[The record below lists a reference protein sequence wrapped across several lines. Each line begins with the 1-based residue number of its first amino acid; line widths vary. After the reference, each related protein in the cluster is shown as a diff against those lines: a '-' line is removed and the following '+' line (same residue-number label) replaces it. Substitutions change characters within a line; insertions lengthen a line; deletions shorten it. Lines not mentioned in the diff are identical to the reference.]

1 MTQFIYNK
9 NYDILQIKIKEPSL
23 SNSFFFISVYEYKP
37 NVYLIKDNRNN
48 ELMKVTIMK
57 YNNNKKFLNELCKE
71 LKINFSLKQIE
82 NLS

>member
-1 MTQFIYNK
+1 MTQFTYNE
-9 NYDILQIKIKEPSL
+9 NYDILQIKIKESSL
-23 SNSFFFISVYEYKP
+23 SNSFFFTSVYEYKT
-37 NVYLIKDNRNN
+37 NVYLIKDNRND